1 MTRYE
6 CFEFLAPLITSQL
19 VVGSLSGQRVEWGH
33 LSQHEGNLL
42 VASMGNALGIGLGLA
57 LVLPHRKV
65 IVLESDGS
73 LLLSLY
79 NLPTLANL
87 NPPNLVAFVFDN
99 EVYGGTRI
107 SQPSATAGKTD
118 LAAVARGAGIERTL
132 TVYGKRLW
140 PYRKA
145 FEVLVRRQLAVLD
158 PADIPATLPS
168 AEMTAMTWCLC
179 TKVRLP
185 CTRLRTPLRLPPFLR
200 RRGATIFFCCFN
212 A

>member
-1 MTRYE
+1 
-6 CFEFLAPLITSQL
+6 
-19 VVGSLSGQRVEWGH
+19 
-33 LSQHEGNLL
+33 
-42 VASMGNALGIGLGLA
+42 MGNALGIGLGLA

-132 TVYGKRLW
+132 TVRDLETFKQEAPQALAENVLRFIVFKVDPTVVHREIQRPTIDQQEHKYRFVRYLGKT
-140 PYRKA
+140 
-145 FEVLVRRQLAVLD
+145 EGRQ
-158 PADIPATLPS
+158 I
-168 AEMTAMTWCLC
+168 
-179 TKVRLP
+179 
-185 CTRLRTPLRLPPFLR
+185 FLGR
-200 RRGATIFFCCFN
+200 V
-212 A
+212 